1 MPIITLLIKADIENV
16 ASLIPEADI
25 NWSMKVKCSNCGEIS
40 GNAVY
45 ISSTESQSTGRGSSN
60 LVMRCKLCR
69 RENSVDIVKGS
80 LKNYSEEDNGKWIEI
95 AQFDCRGFE
104 LLNFEFINGWT
115 VVSTGGTRYENIDL
129 SQNEWVEYDSKLQN
143 SVGIYNITGKFN

>member
-1 MPIITLLIKADIENV
+1 
-16 ASLIPEADI
+16 
-25 NWSMKVKCSNCGEIS
+25 
-40 GNAVY
+40 
-45 ISSTESQSTGRGSSN
+45 
-60 LVMRCKLCR
+60 LCR